1 MAEVFVSMFNFLQ
14 TRPSSQSTTLAKSAL
29 DGLLMNGLRKH
40 NSGWGLEHNS
50 FDKRGGPVL
59 FGYSCDLSR
68 IGRYSDTPKKR
79 EMKDTLICFDF
90 QTLALERL
98 CAGNVVFQ
106 WLGSSAVEEA
116 IFDQQEKLI
125 RNLVSRLCLCILG
138 AGQRGKDSVNRFIGE
153 IKGVLHH
160 AVLVV
165 EGDIALI
172 LFQMQDCFVKFHIA
186 AVPPCHLFSLS

>member
-1 MAEVFVSMFNFLQ
+1 MAEVFVSMLNFPRTQ
-14 TRPSSQSTTLAKSAL
+14 PSSPSTILAKSAL
-29 DGLLMNGLRKH
+29 DGLRKH
-40 NSGWGLEHNS
+40 NSGWGLEHNF

-59 FGYSCDLSR
+59 FGYSCDLPRISR
-68 IGRYSDTPKKR
+68 YADTPEKR

-90 QTLALERL
+90 QTLALERF

-106 WLGSSAVEEA
+106 WPGFSAVEEA

-138 AGQRGKDSVNRFIGE
+138 AGQRGKDGVNRFIGE

-186 AVPPCHLFSLS
+186 VRPCHLFSLS